1 MIKNDTMVYV
11 NEIAEVLGVAKE
23 TAYKIIKGLNEEL
36 SKQGYVTVAGRLP
49 RKFWED
55 RFYGGANALY
65 GNSLRREVS

>member
-1 MIKNDTMVYV
+1 MIRNETMVYV
-11 NEIAEVLGVAKE
+11 TEIAEALGIAKE
-23 TAYKIIKGLNEEL
+23 TAYKIIKELNEEL

-65 GNSLRREVS
+65 ANSQVKEVS